1 MLKTLSCHDFYGSS
15 KQSRTENLFRSKL
28 KFTIYVVFT
37 IISNTLATLFLHPY
51 DVVLTLW
58 MLYGCRNDVVCLL
71 GLCHGYPLSRYNRL
85 KKNYAL
91 LIAAYKYEMLFD
103 CLLKV
108 LKNVTIIKNISLY
121 GIDCCENLLKICNA
135 EYP

>member
-1 MLKTLSCHDFYGSS
+1 MDVETTSCAYWD
-15 KQSRTENLFRSKL
+15 
-28 KFTIYVVFT
+28 YVMAIHCQDT
-37 IISNTLATLFLHPY
+37 TG
-51 DVVLTLW
+51 W
-58 MLYGCRNDVVCLL
+58 
-71 GLCHGYPLSRYNRL
+71 

-121 GIDCCENLLKICNA
+121 SIDCCENLLKICNA